1 MMTACAAAYWATVVV
16 TSLILTDLLQL
27 DEIDKFVATCSKASK
42 VSKVDNLQHVCG
54 VFGCEREL
62 GLKAN

>member
-27 DEIDKFVATCSKASK
+27 DEIDKFV
-42 VSKVDNLQHVCG
+42 DNLQHVCG